1 MRPLRVGD
9 LVRIKDLMDSD
20 PCVLHHGAG
29 LVTDIKVFDDDEL
42 RYPLVTVKWLK
53 SQESFVFLP
62 HDLQVLHEA

>member
-1 MRPLRVGD
+1 MRPRHVGD
-9 LVRIKDLMDSD
+9 LVRIKDLVDSD
-20 PCVLHHGAG
+20 PCVKHHGAG
-29 LVTDIKVFDDDEL
+29 LVTRIKLFDDEL